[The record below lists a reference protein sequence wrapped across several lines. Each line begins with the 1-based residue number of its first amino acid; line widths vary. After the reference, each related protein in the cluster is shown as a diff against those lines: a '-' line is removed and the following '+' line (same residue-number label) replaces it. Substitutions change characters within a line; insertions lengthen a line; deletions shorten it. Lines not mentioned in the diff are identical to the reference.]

1 MSIKVLANLRS
12 SLATSSFSQ
21 FIKTVSGFGFD
32 CYHYYDKT
40 DNCYIMSYK
49 LKNPIL
55 DNQETLYIFFQY
67 VDSDYK
73 NLKIF
78 NRLEE
83 AMDFRDKHFKY
94 GHIFGMKQDTYYES
108 LLNFEYINI
117 QELN

>member
-1 MSIKVLANLRS
+1 MSLFIALNKQNIKGIFNNK
-12 SLATSSFSQ
+12 SL
-21 FIKTVSGFGFD
+21 I
-32 CYHYYDKT
+32 DKT
-40 DNCYIMSYK
+40 DNCYIMSYN

-78 NRLEE
+78 NKLEE

-108 LLNFEYINI
+108 LLNVEYFNI

>member
-1 MSIKVLANLRS
+1 MSLFIALKEQNIKGIFNS
-12 SLATSSFSQ
+12 KSL
-21 FIKTVSGFGFD
+21 IEK
-32 CYHYYDKT
+32 K
-40 DNCYIMSYK
+40 DNCYIMSYN

-67 VDSDYK
+67 IDNEYK

-78 NRLEE
+78 NKLEE

-94 GHIFGMKQDTYYES
+94 GHIFGMKQDTYYDS